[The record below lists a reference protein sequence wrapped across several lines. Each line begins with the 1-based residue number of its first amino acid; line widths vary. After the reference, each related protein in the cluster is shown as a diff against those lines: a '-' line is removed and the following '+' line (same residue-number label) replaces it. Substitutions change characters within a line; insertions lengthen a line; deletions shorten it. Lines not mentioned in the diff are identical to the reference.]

1 MRKTVLALAMC
12 VPLAGCANAVTT
24 DSGDSGGG
32 TYPAEGS
39 TVELLVPLSP
49 GGTTDIWARILSDA
63 LVGQTG
69 ARVQVVNDTSGGGL
83 ATYTDVIQNP
93 TDTSKVT
100 DFNLPSALKY
110 MYPDT
115 GATFSRQDLA
125 PVGCTGYTPN
135 VIVVNSDSKYHTLQD
150 LIKDAQAHP
159 GQVDAA
165 ADGALSDDTV
175 AYANLEKAADAKF
188 NTAVVDGTSEKVTA
202 LLGKDVDFFSAGI
215 TGVLPQIESGDFRV
229 LATMANKR
237 SPYLKD
243 VPTAKEQGVD
253 VQSDSYFCLTMGA
266 GAPEQDRADL
276 EAALRK
282 VSKDPQYRKANAA
295 VAMQVRFLDGQQM
308 EQEIRHQEQV
318 IRKVIDQIH

>member
-1 MRKTVLALAMC
+1 VLFR
-12 VPLAGCANAVTT
+12 
-24 DSGDSGGG
+24 S
-32 TYPAEGS
+32 
-39 TVELLVPLSP
+39 
-49 GGTTDIWARILSDA
+49 
-63 LVGQTG
+63 
-69 ARVQVVNDTSGGGL
+69 GL

-93 TDTSKVT
+93 SDTSQVT

-115 GATFSRQDLA
+115 GATFSREDLA

-135 VIVVNSDSKYHTLQD
+135 VIVVNSDSKYQTLQD
-150 LIKDAQAHP
+150 LIDDAQAHP

-175 AYANLEKAADAKF
+175 AYANLEDAANAKF
-188 NTAVVDGTSEKVTA
+188 NIAVVDGTSEKVTA
-202 LLGKDVDFFSAGI
+202 LLGKQVDFFSAGI

-229 LATMANKR
+229 LATMANQR

-253 VQSDSYFCLTMGA
+253 VQSDSFFCLAMGA
-266 GAPEQDRADL
+266 GAPEADRADL
-276 EAALRK
+276 EAALREI
-282 VSKDPQYRKANAA
+282 SKDPDYRKANAD

-308 EQEIRHQEQV
+308 AKEIRHQEQV
-318 IRKVIDQIH
+318 IREVINQIQ